1 MTDPSNTLFLLGSS
15 RAGGETARLARE
27 VYKHIVFGRRGCAEF
42 IDLGGLNIGPYDY
55 ENANRGDDFLPV
67 AQKMV
72 RAKTIVFASPVYW
85 YSMSGQMKIFF
96 DRLTDLTG
104 PYKPVGKRLA
114 GKRAFAIATGA
125 DPRPPASFAPPFEDT
140 AAYFN
145 MEWGGLLY
153 AAGASALTPET
164 KAAAKAF
171 AARICAP
178 ATVAA

>member
-1 MTDPSNTLFLLGSS
+1 MNTLFLLGSS
-15 RAGGETARLARE
+15 RGDGTTGRLARE
-27 VYKHIVFGRRGCAEF
+27 IFRHAVFARRGCAEF

-55 ENANRGDDFLPV
+55 DNANRGDDFLPV

-104 PYKPVGKRLA
+104 PYKPAGKRLA

-125 DPRPPASFAPPFEDT
+125 DPQPPACFAPPFENT
-140 AAYFN
+140 AAYFK
-145 MEWGGLLY
+145 MEWGGLFY
-153 AAGASALTPET
+153 APEAGAGAPET
-164 KAAAKAF
+164 LAAAKAF
-171 AARICAP
+171 ALA
-178 ATVAA
+178 VAAGQDCTAA